1 MAAGARSGLADF
13 GRSLRSLPAARAG
26 HRSLAAVPRRCAGCR
41 RDLRARRTPP
51 AVAQPPQAQ
60 RRRPLS
66 TCREFRMNRVA
77 LAAVFL
83 VLLLA
88 ARRPAS
94 DAPTDAAAEP
104 AAGTPAL
111 TAPAAAQPDAAAA
124 DGTEPERPD
133 QPGLNVTTID
143 GSQYDLAERRGQWVV
158 VNFWATWCSPCL
170 KEMPELS
177 ALHTMREHISVV
189 GLAYEEIDV
198 PAMQSFLT
206 EHPVAYPIAIIDVY
220 APPADFETPR
230 GLPMTYLI
238 APDGKV
244 ARQFLGPVTAKEIET
259 AIEGSGGPRLDALPA
274 GEPEQA

>member
-1 MAAGARSGLADF
+1 
-13 GRSLRSLPAARAG
+13 
-26 HRSLAAVPRRCAGCR
+26 
-41 RDLRARRTPP
+41 
-51 AVAQPPQAQ
+51 
-60 RRRPLS
+60 
-66 TCREFRMNRVA
+66 MNRA
-77 LAAVFL
+77 ACAAVFL

-88 ARRPAS
+88 ACRPAT
-94 DAPTDAAAEP
+94 DAPADPAVEP
-104 AAGTPAL
+104 ADGTPAL
-111 TAPAAAQPDAAAA
+111 TTPEAAPADPAA
-124 DGTEPERPD
+124 DSAEPERPD
-133 QPGLNVTTID
+133 EPGLNVTTID
-143 GSQYDLAERRGQWVV
+143 GKQYDLAEHRGQWVV

-198 PAMQSFLT
+198 PSMQSFLS

-244 ARQFLGPVTAKEIET
+244 ARQFLGPVTAKEIEA
-259 AIEGSGGPRLDALPA
+259 AIEGSGGPKLDALSA
-274 GEPEQA
+274 AEPEPA

>member
-1 MAAGARSGLADF
+1 
-13 GRSLRSLPAARAG
+13 
-26 HRSLAAVPRRCAGCR
+26 
-41 RDLRARRTPP
+41 
-51 AVAQPPQAQ
+51 
-60 RRRPLS
+60 
-66 TCREFRMNRVA
+66 MNRVA

-88 ARRPAS
+88 ACRPAS

-111 TAPAAAQPDAAAA
+111 TAPDAAQPDAAAA

-143 GSQYDLAERRGQWVV
+143 GSQYDLAELRGQWVV

-259 AIEGSGGPRLDALPA
+259 AIEVGGGPKLDALPGA
-274 GEPEQA
+274 KPEPA